1 MKKLT
6 GMNIRQ
12 ILPGLAVGAVVL
24 LTGCPSTT
32 TTDAPAVAKPVTV
45 GKLKQFGGKIFSIP
59 SPIELSLLIKE
70 SGLAYDA
77 EILNK
82 DSKVDQ
88 YTTTAQ
94 KALNLG
100 IYGADLGYTSIY
112 ERPDASI
119 KYMRSVRKLSD
130 QLGISDAFDNKTIER
145 VEKNIENKD
154 SLLVLVSSAYR
165 DCDDFLKRNDMQNI
179 GALIITG
186 GWIESLYF
194 AVQVSSK
201 KPHKDVMKRVAE
213 QKLALNNLLEMLVLH
228 LSEPGVEDVRNKL
241 SELEEL
247 YQGVQIN
254 YTFVK
259 PVTDAKNKITTIK
272 SKSEP
277 VISEEAFKAIATK
290 IIALRNQIVE

>member
-1 MKKLT
+1 
-6 GMNIRQ
+6 MNIRQ
-12 ILPGLAVGAVVL
+12 ILPVIAASAIVL
-24 LTGCPSTT
+24 FTGCPGTGDGDT
-32 TTDAPAVAKPVTV
+32 PP
-45 GKLKQFGGKIFSIP
+45 GKGGDSIKTPPIGEFGGKIFSIP

-70 SGLAYDA
+70 SGLAFDA

-88 YTTTAQ
+88 YTTTTQ
-94 KALNLG
+94 RALNLG

-112 ERPDASI
+112 ERPDASL

-130 QLGISDAFDNKTIER
+130 QLGITDAFDNSTIER

-154 SLLVLVSSAYR
+154 SLLLLVSTAYR
-165 DCDDFLKRNDMQNI
+165 DCDDYLKRNDMQNV

-186 GWIESLYF
+186 GWIESVYF
-194 AVQVSSK
+194 AVQVSSA
-201 KPHKDVMKRVAE
+201 KPNKNVMKRVAE
-213 QKLALNNLLEMLVLH
+213 QKLALSNLLEMLVPH
-228 LSEPGVEDVRNKL
+228 LTEPGVEDVHTKL

-247 YQGVQIN
+247 YQGVTIN

-259 PVTDAKNKITTIK
+259 PETDKVNKITTIK

-277 VISEEAFKAIATK
+277 VISEETFKAIAAK
-290 IIALRNQIVE
+290 ITALRNQIVE